1 MVVTLLNKAHSKKMN
16 FFNQKILLTIL
27 LLLLSK
33 LSFALDNPQ
42 NYPSRPIHIIIP
54 LAAGNS
60 IDNGVRIITQKIT
73 QNTGMQ
79 FVIES
84 LPGAAGSIG
93 ADKVAKSA
101 PDGYTLGVFNDSIL
115 TMVPNIQTSI
125 PWDPLKDFSSITI
138 AGKIEL
144 GLIVPPTSPANSA
157 ADLINFAKKNPGKLN
172 YGSGGN
178 GSPQHIAMALFNS
191 QANTVMT
198 HVPYK
203 GIMQAATGVAGGE
216 VDVAL
221 IAVSSLKNL
230 AEAGKLK
237 FLGVASQQ
245 RLAQFPNIPT
255 ISESGLPGF
264 EFTAW
269 FAFMAPQGTPKQ
281 IIDLLNSEI
290 KKALLD
296 KDVRDKMLMQGLYPG
311 SNSPDELTQLIR
323 KQLSSYGALIKKIGL
338 KAE

>member
-1 MVVTLLNKAHSKKMN
+1 MLK
-16 FFNQKILLTIL
+16 KIL
-27 LLLLSK
+27 
-33 LSFALDNPQ
+33 FALFLCFDISLTFAVDLPNG
-42 NYPSRPIHIIIP
+42 YPNRPIHIIIP

-93 ADKVAKSA
+93 ADKVAKAS

-115 TMVPNIQTSI
+115 TMVPNIQTKI
-125 PWDPLKDFSSITI
+125 TWDPVKDFSPITI

-144 GLIVPPTSPANSA
+144 GMIIPPSNPANSA
-157 ADLINFAKKNPGKLN
+157 AEIIAFAKKNPGKLN

-191 QANTVMT
+191 QAGTSMT

-216 VDVAL
+216 VDIAL

-230 AEAGKLK
+230 ADAGKLK
-237 FLGVASQQ
+237 FIGVASQQ

-269 FAFMAPQGTPKQ
+269 FAFMAPQGTPKP
-281 IIDLLNSEI
+281 IIQLINSEV
-290 KKALLD
+290 KKALSD
-296 KDVRDKMLMQGLYPG
+296 KDVREKMLIQGLYPA
-311 SNSPDELTQLIR
+311 NNTPEELQQLIRTQLI
-323 KQLSSYGALIKKIGL
+323 SYGTLIKKMGL
-338 KAE
+338 QPE

>member
-1 MVVTLLNKAHSKKMN
+1 MKIKLLIMLIWAV
-16 FFNQKILLTIL
+16 
-27 LLLLSK
+27 LSW
-33 LSFALDNPQ
+33 SVNAADNINN
-42 NYPSRPIHIIIP
+42 NYPNRPIHIIIP

-84 LPGAAGSIG
+84 LPGAAGAIG
-93 ADKVAKSA
+93 ADKVAKSLA
-101 PDGYTLGVFNDSIL
+101 DGYTLGVFNDSIL
-115 TMVPNIQTSI
+115 TMVPNIQSKL
-125 PWDPLKDFSSITI
+125 PWDPIKDFSPITI

-144 GLIVPPTSPANSA
+144 GLVVTPSLSINSISE
-157 ADLINFAKKNPGKLN
+157 LISYAKQHPEKLN

-216 VDVAL
+216 VDIAL

-230 AEAGKLK
+230 ADAGKLK
-237 FLGVASQQ
+237 FIGVASQQ
-245 RLAQFPNIPT
+245 RLTQFPSIPT
-255 ISESGLPGF
+255 ISESGLPGY

-269 FAFMAPQGTPKQ
+269 FAFLAPQGTPKQ
-281 IIDLLNSEI
+281 VIEILNSEV

-296 KDVRDKMLMQGLYPG
+296 KDVREKMLVQGLYPA
-311 SNSPDELTQLIR
+311 SNTPEELQQLIR
-323 KQLSSYGALIKKIGL
+323 KQLTSYGVLIKKIGL
-338 KAE
+338 KTD

>member
-1 MVVTLLNKAHSKKMN
+1 MLK
-16 FFNQKILLTIL
+16 KIL
-27 LLLLSK
+27 
-33 LSFALDNPQ
+33 FALFLCFDISLTFAADLPNG
-42 NYPSRPIHIIIP
+42 YPNRPIHIIIP

-73 QNTGMQ
+73 QNSGMQ

-93 ADKVAKSA
+93 ADKVAKAA

-115 TMVPNIQTSI
+115 TMVPNIQTKI
-125 PWDPLKDFSSITI
+125 TWDPIKDFSPITM

-144 GLIVPPTSPANSA
+144 GLIVAPSNPANSA
-157 ADLINFAKKNPGKLN
+157 ADLIAFAKKNPGKLN

-178 GSPQHIAMALFNS
+178 GSPQHIAMALYNS
-191 QANTVMT
+191 QAGTSMT

-216 VDVAL
+216 VDLAL
-221 IAVSSLKNL
+221 IAVSSLKGL
-230 AEAGKLK
+230 SEAGKLK
-237 FLGVASQQ
+237 FIGVASQQ
-245 RLAQFPNIPT
+245 RLAQFANTPT

-269 FAFMAPQGTPKQ
+269 FAFMAPQGTPKPIVQ
-281 IIDLLNSEI
+281 LINSEV
-290 KKALLD
+290 KKALSD
-296 KDVRDKMLMQGLYPG
+296 KDVREKMLIQGLYPA
-311 SNSPDELTQLIR
+311 NNTPEELQQLIR
-323 KQLSSYGALIKKIGL
+323 SQLISYGTLIKKMGL
-338 KAE
+338 QPE

>member
-1 MVVTLLNKAHSKKMN
+1 MRAIFLKW
-16 FFNQKILLTIL
+16 FFV
-27 LLLLSK
+27 
-33 LSFALDNPQ
+33 FFFV
-42 NYPSRPIHIIIP
+42 NYAWGADAPNAYPNRPIHIIIP

-115 TMVPNIQTSI
+115 TMVPNIQTKLT
-125 PWDPLKDFSSITI
+125 WDPVKDFAPITM
-138 AGKIEL
+138 AGKIEI
-144 GLIVPPTSPANSA
+144 GMIISPTNPANSV
-157 ADLINFAKKNPGKLN
+157 ADLSAFAKKNPGKLN

-178 GSPQHIAMALFNS
+178 GSPQHIAMALLNS
-191 QANTVMT
+191 QAGTTMT

-203 GIMQAATGVAGGE
+203 GIMQAATGVAGNE
-216 VDVAL
+216 IDVAL

-230 AEAGKLK
+230 SEAGKLK
-237 FLGVASQQ
+237 FIGVASAQ

-255 ISESGLPGF
+255 LAESGAPGF

-269 FAFMAPQGTPKQ
+269 FAFMAPQGTPKPVTQ
-281 IIDLLNSEI
+281 LLNAEI
-290 KKALLD
+290 KKALTD
-296 KDVRDKMLMQGLYPG
+296 KDVREKMLSQGNYPA
-311 SNSPDELTQLIR
+311 SNSPEELSQLIR
-323 KQLSSYGALIKKIGL
+323 AQLSSYGTLIRKIGL
-338 KAE
+338 QPE

>member
-1 MVVTLLNKAHSKKMN
+1 MLK
-16 FFNQKILLTIL
+16 KIL
-27 LLLLSK
+27 
-33 LSFALDNPQ
+33 FALFLCFDISLTFAADLPNG
-42 NYPSRPIHIIIP
+42 YPNRPIHIIIP

-73 QNTGMQ
+73 QNSGMQ

-93 ADKVAKSA
+93 ADKVAKAA

-115 TMVPNIQTSI
+115 TMVPNIQTKI
-125 PWDPLKDFSSITI
+125 TWDPIKDFSPITM

-144 GLIVPPTSPANSA
+144 GLIVAPSNPANSA
-157 ADLINFAKKNPGKLN
+157 ADLIAFAKKNPGKLN

-191 QANTVMT
+191 QAGTSMT

-216 VDVAL
+216 VDLAL
-221 IAVSSLKNL
+221 IAVSSLKGL
-230 AEAGKLK
+230 SEAGKLK
-237 FLGVASQQ
+237 FIGVASQQ
-245 RLAQFPNIPT
+245 RLAQFANTPT

-269 FAFMAPQGTPKQ
+269 FAFMAPQGTPKP
-281 IIDLLNSEI
+281 IIQLINSEV
-290 KKALLD
+290 KKALSD
-296 KDVRDKMLMQGLYPG
+296 KDVREKMLIQGLYPA
-311 SNSPDELTQLIR
+311 NNTPEELQQLIR
-323 KQLSSYGALIKKIGL
+323 SQLISYGTLIKKMGL
-338 KAE
+338 QPE

>member
-1 MVVTLLNKAHSKKMN
+1 MLK
-16 FFNQKILLTIL
+16 KIL
-27 LLLLSK
+27 
-33 LSFALDNPQ
+33 FALFLCFDISLTFAADLPNG
-42 NYPSRPIHIIIP
+42 YPNRPIHIIIP

-73 QNTGMQ
+73 QNSGMQ

-93 ADKVAKSA
+93 ADKVAKA
-101 PDGYTLGVFNDSIL
+101 VPDGYTLGVFNDSIL
-115 TMVPNIQTSI
+115 TMVPNIQTKI
-125 PWDPLKDFSSITI
+125 TWDPIKDFSPITM

-144 GLIVPPTSPANSA
+144 GLIVAPSNPANSA
-157 ADLINFAKKNPGKLN
+157 ADLIAFAKKNPGKLN

-191 QANTVMT
+191 QAGTSMT

-216 VDVAL
+216 VELAL
-221 IAVSSLKNL
+221 IAVSSLKGL
-230 AEAGKLK
+230 SDAGKLK
-237 FLGVASQQ
+237 FIGVASQQ
-245 RLAQFPNIPT
+245 RLAQFANTPT

-269 FAFMAPQGTPKQ
+269 FAFMAPQGTPKPIVQ
-281 IIDLLNSEI
+281 LINSEV
-290 KKALLD
+290 KKALSD
-296 KDVRDKMLMQGLYPG
+296 KDVREKMLIQGLYPA
-311 SNSPDELTQLIR
+311 NNTPEELQQLIR
-323 KQLSSYGALIKKIGL
+323 SQLISYGTLIKKMGL
-338 KAE
+338 QPE

>member
-1 MVVTLLNKAHSKKMN
+1 MLK
-16 FFNQKILLTIL
+16 KIL
-27 LLLLSK
+27 
-33 LSFALDNPQ
+33 FALFLCFDISLTFAVDLPNG
-42 NYPSRPIHIIIP
+42 YPNRPIHIIIP

-93 ADKVAKSA
+93 ADKVAKAS

-115 TMVPNIQTSI
+115 TMVPNIQTKI
-125 PWDPLKDFSSITI
+125 TWDPIKDFSPITI

-144 GLIVPPTSPANSA
+144 GMIIPPSNPANSA
-157 ADLINFAKKNPGKLN
+157 AEIIAFAKKNPGKLN

-191 QANTVMT
+191 QAGTSMT

-216 VDVAL
+216 VDIAL

-230 AEAGKLK
+230 ADAGKLK
-237 FLGVASQQ
+237 FIGVASQQ

-269 FAFMAPQGTPKQ
+269 FAFMAPQGTPKP
-281 IIDLLNSEI
+281 IIQLINSEV
-290 KKALLD
+290 KKALSD
-296 KDVRDKMLMQGLYPG
+296 KDVREKMLIQGLYPA
-311 SNSPDELTQLIR
+311 NNTPEELQQLIR
-323 KQLSSYGALIKKIGL
+323 SQLISYGTLIKKMGL
-338 KAE
+338 QPE

>member
-1 MVVTLLNKAHSKKMN
+1 MRAIFLKW
-16 FFNQKILLTIL
+16 FFV
-27 LLLLSK
+27 
-33 LSFALDNPQ
+33 FFFV
-42 NYPSRPIHIIIP
+42 NYAWGADVPNAYPNRPIHIIIP

-115 TMVPNIQTSI
+115 TMVPNIQTKLA
-125 PWDPLKDFSSITI
+125 WDPIKDFSPITI

-144 GLIVPPTSPANSA
+144 GLIISPTNPANSV
-157 ADLINFAKKNPGKLN
+157 ADLIAFAKKNPGKLN

-178 GSPQHIAMALFNS
+178 GSPQHIAMALLNS
-191 QANTVMT
+191 QAGTTMT

-203 GIMQAATGVAGGE
+203 GIMQAATGVAGNE
-216 VDVAL
+216 IDVAL

-237 FLGVASQQ
+237 FIGVASAQ

-255 ISESGLPGF
+255 LAESGALGF

-269 FAFMAPQGTPKQ
+269 FAFMAPQGTPKPVTQ
-281 IIDLLNSEI
+281 LLNAEI
-290 KKALLD
+290 KKALMD
-296 KDVRDKMLMQGLYPG
+296 KDVREKMLSQGLYPA
-311 SNSPDELTQLIR
+311 SNSPEELSQLIR
-323 KQLSSYGALIKKIGL
+323 AQLSSYGTLIRKIGL
-338 KAE
+338 QPE

>member
-1 MVVTLLNKAHSKKMN
+1 MLK
-16 FFNQKILLTIL
+16 KIL
-27 LLLLSK
+27 
-33 LSFALDNPQ
+33 FALFLCFDISLTFAADLPNG
-42 NYPSRPIHIIIP
+42 YPNRPIHIIIP

-73 QNTGMQ
+73 QNSGMQ

-93 ADKVAKSA
+93 ADKVAKA
-101 PDGYTLGVFNDSIL
+101 TPDGYTLGVFNDSIL
-115 TMVPNIQTSI
+115 TMVPNIQTKI
-125 PWDPLKDFSSITI
+125 TWDPIKDFSPITMG
-138 AGKIEL
+138 GKIEL
-144 GLIVPPTSPANSA
+144 GLIVSPSNPANSA
-157 ADLINFAKKNPGKLN
+157 ADLIAFAKKNPGKLN

-191 QANTVMT
+191 QAGTSMT

-216 VDVAL
+216 VDLAL
-221 IAVSSLKNL
+221 IAVSSLKGL
-230 AEAGKLK
+230 SDAGKLK

-245 RLAQFPNIPT
+245 RLAQFANTPT

-269 FAFMAPQGTPKQ
+269 FAFMAPQGTPKPIVQ
-281 IIDLLNSEI
+281 LINAEV
-290 KKALLD
+290 KKALSD
-296 KDVRDKMLMQGLYPG
+296 KDVREKMLIQGLYPA
-311 SNSPDELTQLIR
+311 NNTPEELQQLIR
-323 KQLSSYGALIKKIGL
+323 SQLISYGTLIKKMGL
-338 KAE
+338 QPE

>member
-1 MVVTLLNKAHSKKMN
+1 MLR
-16 FFNQKILLTIL
+16 KIL
-27 LLLLSK
+27 
-33 LSFALDNPQ
+33 FALFLCFDIGLTYSIDLPNG
-42 NYPSRPIHIIIP
+42 YPNRPIQIIIP

-93 ADKVAKSA
+93 ADKAAKAA

-115 TMVPNIQTSI
+115 TMVPNIQTKI
-125 PWDPLKDFSSITI
+125 NWDPIKDFSPITM

-144 GLIVPPTSPANSA
+144 GLIVSPSNPANSA
-157 ADLINFAKKNPGKLN
+157 ADIIAFAKKNPGKLN

-191 QANTVMT
+191 QAGTSMT

-216 VDVAL
+216 VDLAL
-221 IAVSSLKNL
+221 IAVSSLKGL
-230 AEAGKLK
+230 SDAGKLK
-237 FLGVASQQ
+237 FIGVASSQ
-245 RLAQFPNIPT
+245 RLAQFANTPT

-269 FAFMAPQGTPKQ
+269 FAFMAPQGTPKP
-281 IIDLLNSEI
+281 IIQLINSEV
-290 KKALLD
+290 KKALSD
-296 KDVRDKMLMQGLYPG
+296 KDVRDKMLIQGLYPTN
-311 SNSPDELTQLIR
+311 NSPEELQQLIR
-323 KQLSSYGALIKKIGL
+323 SQLVSYGTLIKKMGL
-338 KAE
+338 QAE

>member
-1 MVVTLLNKAHSKKMN
+1 MLK
-16 FFNQKILLTIL
+16 KIL
-27 LLLLSK
+27 
-33 LSFALDNPQ
+33 FALFLCFDISLTFAADLPNG
-42 NYPSRPIHIIIP
+42 YPNRPIHIIIP

-73 QNTGMQ
+73 QNSGMQ

-93 ADKVAKSA
+93 ADKVAKAA

-115 TMVPNIQTSI
+115 TMVPNIQTKI
-125 PWDPLKDFSSITI
+125 TWDPIKDFSPITMG
-138 AGKIEL
+138 GKIEL
-144 GLIVPPTSPANSA
+144 GLIVSPSNPANSA
-157 ADLINFAKKNPGKLN
+157 ADLIAFAKKNPGKLN

-191 QANTVMT
+191 QAGTSMT

-203 GIMQAATGVAGGE
+203 GIMQAATGIAGGE
-216 VDVAL
+216 VDLAL
-221 IAVSSLKNL
+221 IAVSSLKGL
-230 AEAGKLK
+230 SDAGKLK

-245 RLAQFPNIPT
+245 RLAQFANTPT

-269 FAFMAPQGTPKQ
+269 FAFMAPQGTPKPIVQ
-281 IIDLLNSEI
+281 LINAEV
-290 KKALLD
+290 KKALSD
-296 KDVRDKMLMQGLYPG
+296 KDVREKMLIQGLYPA
-311 SNSPDELTQLIR
+311 NNTPEELQQLIR
-323 KQLSSYGALIKKIGL
+323 SQLISYGTLIKKMGL
-338 KAE
+338 QPE

>member
-1 MVVTLLNKAHSKKMN
+1 MLK
-16 FFNQKILLTIL
+16 KIL
-27 LLLLSK
+27 
-33 LSFALDNPQ
+33 FALFLCFDISLTFAVDLPNG
-42 NYPSRPIHIIIP
+42 YPNRPIHIIIP

-93 ADKVAKSA
+93 ADKVAKAA

-115 TMVPNIQTSI
+115 TMVPNIQTKI
-125 PWDPLKDFSSITI
+125 TWDPIKDFSPITI

-144 GLIVPPTSPANSA
+144 GMIIPPTNPANSA
-157 ADLINFAKKNPGKLN
+157 AEIIAFAKKNPGKLN

-191 QANTVMT
+191 QAGTSMT

-216 VDVAL
+216 VDIAL

-230 AEAGKLK
+230 ADAGKLK
-237 FLGVASQQ
+237 FIGVASQQ

-269 FAFMAPQGTPKQ
+269 FAFMAPQGTPKP
-281 IIDLLNSEI
+281 IIQLINSEV
-290 KKALLD
+290 KKALSD
-296 KDVRDKMLMQGLYPG
+296 KDVREKMLIQGLYPA
-311 SNSPDELTQLIR
+311 NNTPEELQQLIR
-323 KQLSSYGALIKKIGL
+323 SQLISYGTLIKKMGL
-338 KAE
+338 QPE

>member
-1 MVVTLLNKAHSKKMN
+1 MLKKN
-16 FFNQKILLTIL
+16 L
-27 LLLLSK
+27 
-33 LSFALDNPQ
+33 FALFLCFDISLTFAADLPNG
-42 NYPSRPIHIIIP
+42 YPNRPIHIIIP

-73 QNTGMQ
+73 QNSGMQ

-93 ADKVAKSA
+93 ADKVAKAA

-115 TMVPNIQTSI
+115 TMVPNIQTKI
-125 PWDPLKDFSSITI
+125 TWDPIKDFSPITMG
-138 AGKIEL
+138 GKIEL
-144 GLIVPPTSPANSA
+144 GLIVSPSNPANSA
-157 ADLINFAKKNPGKLN
+157 ADLIAFAKKNPGKLN

-191 QANTVMT
+191 QAGTSMT

-203 GIMQAATGVAGGE
+203 GIMQAATGIAGGE
-216 VDVAL
+216 VDLAL
-221 IAVSSLKNL
+221 IAVSSLKGL
-230 AEAGKLK
+230 SDAGKLK

-245 RLAQFPNIPT
+245 RLAQFANTPT

-269 FAFMAPQGTPKQ
+269 FAFMAPQGTPKPIVQ
-281 IIDLLNSEI
+281 LINAEV
-290 KKALLD
+290 KKALSD
-296 KDVRDKMLMQGLYPG
+296 KDVREKMLIQGLYPA
-311 SNSPDELTQLIR
+311 NNTPEELQQLIR
-323 KQLSSYGALIKKIGL
+323 SQLISYGTLIKKMGL
-338 KAE
+338 QPE

>member
-1 MVVTLLNKAHSKKMN
+1 MLKKN
-16 FFNQKILLTIL
+16 L
-27 LLLLSK
+27 
-33 LSFALDNPQ
+33 FALFLCFDISLTFAADLPNG
-42 NYPSRPIHIIIP
+42 YPNRPIHIIIP

-73 QNTGMQ
+73 QNSGMQ

-93 ADKVAKSA
+93 ADKVAKAA

-115 TMVPNIQTSI
+115 TMVPNIQTKI
-125 PWDPLKDFSSITI
+125 TWDPIKDFSPITMG
-138 AGKIEL
+138 GKIEL
-144 GLIVPPTSPANSA
+144 GLIVSPSNPANSA
-157 ADLINFAKKNPGKLN
+157 ADLIAFAKKNPGKLN

-191 QANTVMT
+191 QAGTSMT

-203 GIMQAATGVAGGE
+203 GIMQAATGVASGE
-216 VDVAL
+216 VDLAL
-221 IAVSSLKNL
+221 IAVSSLKGL
-230 AEAGKLK
+230 SDAGKLK

-245 RLAQFPNIPT
+245 RLAQFANTPT

-269 FAFMAPQGTPKQ
+269 FAFMAPQGTPKPIVQ
-281 IIDLLNSEI
+281 LINAEV
-290 KKALLD
+290 KKALSD
-296 KDVRDKMLMQGLYPG
+296 KDVREKMLIQGLYPA
-311 SNSPDELTQLIR
+311 NNTPEELQQLIR
-323 KQLSSYGALIKKIGL
+323 SQLISYGTLIKKMGL
-338 KAE
+338 QPE

>member
-1 MVVTLLNKAHSKKMN
+1 MLK
-16 FFNQKILLTIL
+16 KIL
-27 LLLLSK
+27 
-33 LSFALDNPQ
+33 FALFLCFDISLTFAADLPNG
-42 NYPSRPIHIIIP
+42 YPNRPIHIIIP

-73 QNTGMQ
+73 QNSGMQ

-93 ADKVAKSA
+93 ADKVAKAA

-115 TMVPNIQTSI
+115 TMVPNIQTKI
-125 PWDPLKDFSSITI
+125 TWDPIKDFSPITM

-144 GLIVPPTSPANSA
+144 GLIVAPSNPANSA
-157 ADLINFAKKNPGKLN
+157 ADLIAFAKKNPGKLN

-191 QANTVMT
+191 QAGTSMT

-216 VDVAL
+216 VDLAL
-221 IAVSSLKNL
+221 IAVSSLKGL
-230 AEAGKLK
+230 SDAGKLK
-237 FLGVASQQ
+237 FIGVASQQ
-245 RLAQFPNIPT
+245 RLAQFANTPT

-269 FAFMAPQGTPKQ
+269 FAFMAPQGTPKPIVQ
-281 IIDLLNSEI
+281 LINSEV
-290 KKALLD
+290 KKALSD
-296 KDVRDKMLMQGLYPG
+296 KDVREKMLIQGLYPA
-311 SNSPDELTQLIR
+311 NNTPEELQQLIR
-323 KQLSSYGALIKKIGL
+323 SQLISYGTLIKKMGL
-338 KAE
+338 QPE

>member
-1 MVVTLLNKAHSKKMN
+1 MLVNKKIVVTLLSVL
-16 FFNQKILLTIL
+16 FF
-27 LLLLSK
+27 SA
-33 LSFALDNPQ
+33 SFAAENPST
-42 NYPSRPIHIIIP
+42 YPNRPIHIIIP

-115 TMVPNIQTSI
+115 TMVPNIQSKL
-125 PWDPLKDFSSITI
+125 PWDPLKDFASITI

-144 GLIVPPTSPANSA
+144 GLIVTPSIAANST
-157 ADLINFAKKNPGKLN
+157 ADLISFAKKNPGKLN

-191 QANTVMT
+191 QANTTMT

-237 FLGVASQQ
+237 FIGVASQQ

-269 FAFMAPQGTPKQ
+269 FAFMAPQGTPKP
-281 IIDLLNSEI
+281 IIDLLNSEV

-296 KDVRDKMLMQGLYPG
+296 KDVREKMLGQGLYPA
-311 SNSPDELTQLIR
+311 SNSPEELNQLIR

-338 KAE
+338 QAE